1 MDAERFISQHL
12 HRLLTD
18 HNCVVIPGLGGF
30 VCNERPARYDDS
42 RQELIPPA
50 RDMMFN
56 ERLVHN
62 DGVLAHVLAS
72 STGKSY
78 AEALNEVEREADW
91 MRAALRDGDAVALA
105 HVGRLFRSS
114 PSDPVS
120 FVADPALERLLSSFG
135 LQRIPLRPLAP
146 SVEQGPESEPTP
158 VVPIERPASS
168 TPAHPLLR
176 RLAAVL
182 SIPLLAGSAWLGFSD
197 RADLMNLVPDT
208 GWVSTE
214 AVAFIPRFEEEGVL
228 MPNPVETEDVNRFDS
243 LLGGLSGSASVR
255 YDFAAETVKGTGTH
269 VRLRDVLHMEE
280 SEPEAPLV
288 INEVAAQTPVPVE
301 NFWLVAGAFGIESNA
316 RNHAASAQAKGWN
329 AEVRLGTN
337 GLNMVILGA
346 FEDAMI
352 ARMEMDRIRQDGEF
366 QVWLKTL

>member
-1 MDAERFISQHL
+1 MVSERFISQHL

-72 STGKSY
+72 ATGKSY
-78 AEALNEVEREADW
+78 AEALIEVEREANW
-91 MRAALRDGDAVALA
+91 MRAALREGDAVALA

-114 PSDPVS
+114 PSGPVS

-135 LQRIPLRPLAP
+135 LQRIPLRPLSNSA
-146 SVEQGPESEPTP
+146 ETKPESEPTP
-158 VVPIERPASS
+158 VVPIGRSVSS
-168 TPAHPLLR
+168 TLAHPLLR

-197 RADLMNLVPDT
+197 RADLMNLIPDT
-208 GWVSTE
+208 GWTSTE

-243 LLGGLSGSASVR
+243 LLGGLSGATSVR
-255 YDFAAETVKGTGTH
+255 YDFAEETLNATGTH
-269 VRLRDVLHMEE
+269 VRLREVHMEV
-280 SEPEAPLV
+280 SKPEAPVV
-288 INEVAAQTPVPVE
+288 INEEEAQASSPVE
-301 NFWLVAGAFGIESNA
+301 NFWLVAGAFSVESNA
-316 RNHAASAQAKGWN
+316 RNYAASAQAKGWN

-337 GLNMVILGA
+337 GLNMVVLGA
-346 FEDAMI
+346 FEDAMV